1 MKEQSKTITAADLRA
16 AFVRW
21 EQDYREGKTLS
32 HEEADQQSVEDK
44 ASASS
49 DFIWSML
56 EG

>member
-1 MKEQSKTITAADLRA
+1 MNEQSKTITAADLRA

-32 HEEADQQSVEDK
+32 REEADQQSVEDK

-49 DFIWSML
+49 DFIWSL
-56 EG
+56 L